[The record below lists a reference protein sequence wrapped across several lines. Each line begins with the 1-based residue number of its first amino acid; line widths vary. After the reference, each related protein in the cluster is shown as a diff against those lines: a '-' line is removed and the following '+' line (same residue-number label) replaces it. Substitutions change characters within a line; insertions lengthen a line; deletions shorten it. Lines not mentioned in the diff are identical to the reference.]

1 METFWFI
8 VIAAMLTVYV
18 ILDGFD
24 FGAGIAYVWAAR
36 TDEERR
42 TVLKAI
48 GPVWNG
54 NEVWLIAGAG
64 MIFFAFPKAYA
75 AGFSGFYL
83 ALILVLWLLMFRG
96 LALELR
102 SHFAHPLWRT
112 FWDAAFAVASLALAI
127 IFGAAL
133 GNLLRGVPLTQ
144 DGYFFTPLWTT
155 FRPGAAP
162 GILDWFT
169 VLMGLAA
176 AAVLTVHGARYLVL
190 KTAGK
195 LARRANDLAR
205 VGSYAVGALVG
216 GVFAAIPFVQPALRR
231 QYEVA
236 PLGHVFPLIA
246 LLAWVG
252 LIVFQRARREGAA
265 FAASSLLIAAL
276 LGSAVWGLYPHLLLA
291 TAEPAHSLTIHNAAA
306 SPYGLRVGLWWWS
319 IGISLVA
326 VYTVYVYRSFRGKVS
341 LGSDVGIEGGH

>member
-8 VIAAMLTVYV
+8 AIAAMLTVYV
-18 ILDGFD
+18 VLDGFD
-24 FGAGIAYVWAAR
+24 FGVGIAYVWVAR

-42 TVLKAI
+42 TALKAI

-54 NEVWLIAGAG
+54 NEVWLLASGG
-64 MIFFAFPKAYA
+64 VIFFAFPKAYA

-112 FWDAAFAVASLALAI
+112 FWDAAFAVASLVLAI
-127 IFGAAL
+127 VFGAAL

-144 DGYFFTPLWTT
+144 EGYFFTPFWTT
-155 FRPGAAP
+155 FATGPIP

-169 VLMGLAA
+169 ALMGLTG
-176 AAVLTVHGARYLVL
+176 AAVLTVHGALYLVM
-190 KTAGK
+190 KTAGE
-195 LARRANDLAR
+195 LARRASAVAR
-205 VGSYAVGALVG
+205 AGSVAVFLLII
-216 GVFAAIPFVQPALRR
+216 GVFGSTPVVQPVLRHN
-231 QYEVA
+231 YDA
-236 PLGHVFPLIA
+236 FPLGYVFPLGA

-252 LIVFQRARREGAA
+252 LILFQRARREGAA
-265 FAASSLLIAAL
+265 FAASSLFIAGL
-276 LGSAVWGLYPHLLLA
+276 LGSAAWGLYPNLLLA
-291 TAEPAHSLTIHNAAA
+291 TTDPAYSLTIQAAAA

-326 VYTVYVYRSFRGKVS
+326 AYTVYVYRSFGGKVS
-341 LGSDVGIEGGH
+341 SGMEEEGY